1 MRLGARPD
9 TMVEWLALALN
20 LAPKPLADTHLAF
33 LFARVIMAA
42 TRAGLFESLRDGGRT
57 ADEVASGCGTNR
69 QATSKVLDALLAL
82 GYLAFRSGRYELNG
96 LSRKWLL
103 ADSPDTLVH
112 KLAFQQ
118 LEWRWTENVDRWL
131 QDGST
136 QDMHQS
142 LSSEE
147 WRHYQWAMRDVATTP
162 AKEVAWRVRL
172 PKNPAAL
179 LDIGGSH
186 GFYSVELCRRH
197 PTLRATILDL
207 PAAIPTAAEILA
219 REGMGPQVRHVPGN
233 ALEDDLGQEIY
244 DVILIALLVHH
255 FSDEQN
261 RALAV
266 KVARALRPGGVFL
279 IIDAVHI
286 ESPEEANR
294 PNRRAGAVLDVYF
307 ALTSDSGT
315 WSLGQMQDWQR
326 AAGLRTVRPLWL
338 RSMPGAVVLG
348 ATRSA

>member
-1 MRLGARPD
+1 MRLGARPE
-9 TMVEWLALALN
+9 TVLEWLALELN
-20 LAPKPLADTHLAF
+20 LAPKPLADTHFAF
-33 LFARVIMAA
+33 LFARIVMAA
-42 TRAGLFESLRDGGRT
+42 TQAGLFESLREGGLT
-57 ADEVASGCGTNR
+57 AEHVASRCGTHGP
-69 QATSKVLDALLAL
+69 ATSKVLDALLAL
-82 GYLAFRSGRYELNG
+82 GYLAFRKGRYELNR

-118 LEWRWTENVDRWL
+118 IEWRWTENVDRWL

-136 QDMHQS
+136 QDMHRS
-142 LSSEE
+142 LSSDE
-147 WRHYQWAMRDVATTP
+147 WRRYQWAMRDVATTP

-172 PKNPAAL
+172 PKNAAAL

-197 PTLRATILDL
+197 SSLTATILDL
-207 PAAIPTAAEILA
+207 PAAVPAAAEILA

-233 ALEDDLGQEIY
+233 ALEDDFGQATF

-266 KVARALRPGGVFL
+266 KVARALRPGGLFL
-279 IIDAVHI
+279 IVDAVRI
-286 ESPEEANR
+286 ESPEDANR

-326 AAGLRTVRPLWL
+326 AAGLRTLRPIWL
-338 RSMPGAVVLG
+338 RSLPGAVALR
-348 ATRSA
+348 ATRSL